1 MSKSVSSL
9 HTGDAV
15 NVNSNI
21 DNILVYSPKAFYWSS
36 AKTMGRTY
44 TIGVSIDIYR
54 LIKVL

>member
-1 MSKSVSSL
+1 M
-9 HTGDAV
+9 